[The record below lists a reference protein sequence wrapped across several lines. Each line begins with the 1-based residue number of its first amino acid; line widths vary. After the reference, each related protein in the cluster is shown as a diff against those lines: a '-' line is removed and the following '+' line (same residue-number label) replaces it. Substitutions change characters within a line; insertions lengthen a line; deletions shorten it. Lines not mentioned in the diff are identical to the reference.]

1 MRGQSPR
8 ELYVSLACSTLS
20 KVRSCFY
27 PWERLTTERRKHDSV
42 GKVLQRKSSTTV
54 LFRQEA
60 EPFIPRLKAGAFWPI
75 FCKDETEDWE
85 IRHRVT

>member
-1 MRGQSPR
+1 MRGQSPS

-42 GKVLQRKSSTTV
+42 GKVLQQASCTTV

-60 EPFIPRLKAGAFWPI
+60 EPFIPPPQGRGFLAHFL
-75 FCKDETEDWE
+75 
-85 IRHRVT
+85 